1 MLQDSHVELSM
12 QTARCL
18 HAYQVD
24 SFYDGDEPAPGEC
37 VVFSAMGAKKG
48 RRTLKLTEAR
58 RHPEFREAIEKE
70 MTSLINLG
78 VLTMSSRGDLSEQL
92 EGADYNESLRIAQCR
107 SRLVKVDEGRQFLK
121 ARLVCQGFDEV
132 VESHLDAPT

>member
-1 MLQDSHVELSM
+1 M

-92 EGADYNESLRIAQCR
+92 EGADYNECG
-107 SRLVKVDEGRQFLK
+107 SRWVITVKVDEGRQFLK